1 MNVLVAEPGYLPYEK
16 EIPYENDIDTRLAA
30 MQKIVGGLITEIMPF
45 DDNVALVSNDDAIGE
60 GLPFN
65 RSVPRGYGGI
75 FGTFFL
81 CGTEE
86 DHFCALTSEQVQ
98 TYKKYF
104 EKSEILLGAKEN
116 EPITFKVPS
125 KPKGQ
130 ENKTHEKNHSGP
142 ER

>member
-1 MNVLVAEPGYLPYEK
+1 MNVLVVEAGYLPYEK
-16 EIPYENDIDTRLAA
+16 EIPYGNDIDTRLAA
-30 MQKIVGGLITEIMPF
+30 MQEIVGGLITEIMPF

-65 RSVPRGYGGI
+65 RSVPGGYGGI

-86 DHFCALTSEQVQ
+86 DHFCSLTSEQVQ

-130 ENKTHEKNHSGP
+130 ENKSHEKNLSGP

>member
-1 MNVLVAEPGYLPYEK
+1 MNVLVVEPGYLPYEK
-16 EIPYENDIDTRLAA
+16 EINGLEE
-30 MQKIVGGLITEIMPF
+30 MQKTVGGYIQAIYPYPEP
-45 DDNVALVSNDDAIGE
+45 VAIVCNEE
-60 GLPFN
+60 GLNVGLEYN
-65 RSVPRGYGGI
+65 RSVPGGYGGI

-86 DHFCALTSEQVQ
+86 DHFCSLTSEQVQ

-130 ENKTHEKNHSGP
+130 ENKSHEKNHSGP